1 MTSRYQKLIKNS
13 TLFAASNFGSKIMI
27 FLLMPLYTR
36 TLTTSEM
43 GIADAIYAACTV
55 ILYIVSL
62 TISEAT
68 MRFSKME
75 DVAKEKVLVNSLTVW
90 LISAVIMSFVTIF
103 LNMSSF
109 FAPYTG
115 LIFLIVMS
123 QDFYMIISQFA
134 RGSEK
139 IRIFSEGGIIQTFFL
154 LLGNIILLIFLKL
167 GVEGYLIAYF
177 LGFSASGIYMTFRL
191 KIIPGL
197 KIRHIDKLLISR
209 MIRYSIPLIFTGLS
223 WWILNASDK
232 YVILYFIGAS
242 ANGIYSVAHKIPT
255 IIISINGFFNS
266 AWQLSAIDEQ
276 KSSDNEV
283 FYNKVFHSYSAIL
296 FIMASGIIFMS
307 KYIMPI
313 LITDNYY
320 EAIQYIP
327 ILVMCSLLQV
337 YGNFFGGLNIA
348 YQKTKNLIGSA
359 ITAGIINLI
368 LNIILTPLIGMYGTA
383 FATCMGCAVMIVMRL
398 IDAKSNLHIKFQLK
412 KAILAMLLIGF
423 QIFLFWTNSY
433 LGEILQI
440 VVILLIA
447 FVYRKFFEDFI
458 RVIVKEGKHV
468 FHK

>member
-177 LGFSASGIYMTFRL
+177 LGFSASGIYMAFRL

-327 ILVMCSLLQV
+327 ILVMSSLLQV

-348 YQKTKNLIGSA
+348 YQKTKNLISSA

-398 IDAKSNLHIKFQLK
+398 IDAKSNLHIKFQLE